1 MSARTVLRATAPRKL
16 VVIILAFALA
26 GSSASPTLAADAP
39 TTSPCAKAQGLL
51 EAGYL
56 AEANDAFKAELGKDQ
71 CATVGLAAVL
81 NAQAGKPQGLT
92 DAQTAILDTR
102 FAATT
107 ALIRGLEAAGFEDE
121 ARKMTQQ
128 LIQSFPHRSI
138 PADLRAI
145 SQPVGWWRQAKGF
158 AGPPLRVAAE
168 LAIALLAAVLI
179 ALVVAKVAG
188 GLLGR
193 ASTRYTI
200 TPLTGVK
207 DDDGLGQSDLLA
219 DGLSRISG
227 KWGGTS
233 VRRVSGG
240 TTDFSLPEAL
250 TTAYPQAGVGA
261 GLLSLL
267 DRLMPRRLLEIS
279 AAVLPIDPVRGAGM
293 TVAITKRGGRPV
305 MIGKKMDPQRRPA
318 EITIWESDFVPVST
332 DTPMAQRLE
341 RLMLPAA
348 VWLAYNPR
356 FGDATKALGTA
367 NWHSYAHFAVG
378 ERAQQRGDTD
388 QARRSYCKA
397 LDADAANLGARLNF
411 GGLLLYRPSP
421 DGPKSETRAD
431 CASRLKLAEW
441 LLEENGRMA
450 HNMGARP
457 PELHW
462 RWLYLSAARA
472 LVAAEYELDAQ
483 RAAAQYELAAQR
495 AAERAATQ
503 YALATRRAG
512 ALWAIL
518 RPDAQPAL
526 ANPELAAAM
535 RWPAFVLRRSIRLGL
550 HKHHNKD
557 NDLGLM
563 DNEWWTANTLY
574 NRACYF
580 ARLYAINGTTFNRDA
595 AVRYLRDAVDRAD
608 EPKLML
614 TMARCDAALDG
625 IASRLTTSQVEALTG
640 PTEPSYTAE
649 RRRGHGIGVMVR
661 EAVAT
666 MGGTPNGAASL
677 DQIEPARGA

>member
-1 MSARTVLRATAPRKL
+1 MFARSVLLATAPRRL
-16 VVIILAFALA
+16 VAITLALALALA
-26 GSSASPTLAADAP
+26 GSLASPPLASGAP
-39 TTSPCAKAQGLL
+39 TASPCAKAQGLL
-51 EAGYL
+51 AAGYL
-56 AEANDAFKAELGKDQ
+56 AEANDAFKAQVGKDP

-81 NAQAGKPQGLT
+81 NAQAAKPRGLT

-102 FAATT
+102 FAAST
-107 ALIRGLEAAGFEDE
+107 ALIRGLEAAGFEDA

-128 LIQSFPHRSI
+128 LIESFPHRSI
-138 PADLRAI
+138 PADIRAI

-179 ALVVAKVAG
+179 GLVVAKVVG
-188 GLLGR
+188 GLFGR

-207 DDDGLGQSDLLA
+207 DDEVLGQSDLLA

-227 KWGGTS
+227 KWGGKT

-250 TTAYPQAGVGA
+250 TTAYPQAGVVA

-267 DRLMPRRLLEIS
+267 DRLLPRRLLEIS
-279 AAVLPIDPVRGAGM
+279 AAVLPTDPVRGAGL

-305 MIGKKMDPQRRPA
+305 MIGKKTDPQRRPA

-332 DTPMAQRLE
+332 DTPVAQRLE

-356 FGDATKALGTA
+356 FGDATNALGTA
-367 NWHSYAHFAVG
+367 SWHSYAHFAVG
-378 ERAQQRGDTD
+378 ECAQQRGDTD
-388 QARRSYCKA
+388 QARRSYFKA
-397 LDADAANLGARLNF
+397 LDADAANLGARLNL
-411 GGLLLYRPSP
+411 GGLLLYRPSA
-421 DGPKSETRAD
+421 DGPKSETPAD
-431 CASRLKLAEW
+431 CASRLNLAEW
-441 LLEENGRMA
+441 LLEENGHMEA
-450 HNMGARP
+450 HMRERP

-472 LVAAEYELDAQ
+472 LVAA
-483 RAAAQYELAAQR
+483 QYDLAV
-495 AAERAATQ
+495 
-503 YALATRRAG
+503 RRADE
-512 ALWAIL
+512 LWDVL
-518 RPDAQPAL
+518 RPHAHPAP
-526 ANPELAAAM
+526 ASPELAATM
-535 RWPAFVLRRSIRLGL
+535 RWPAFVLRQSIRLGL
-550 HKHHNKD
+550 HKHHND
-557 NDLGLM
+557 QNDLGLM

-580 ARLYAINGTTFNRDA
+580 ARLYAINGTTVNRDT
-595 AVRYLRDAVDRAD
+595 AVRYLRDAIDRAD

-614 TMARCDAALDG
+614 AMARCDSALDD
-625 IASRLTTSQVEALTG
+625 ITSRLTSSQVEALTG
-640 PTEPSYTAE
+640 PTEPSYTVE

-666 MGGTPNGAASL
+666 VAGTRNGAASR
-677 DQIEPARGA
+677 DQIEPAPSA